1 MKTFNDLI
9 NEALEQIEEVF
20 PWDLEQKLNEQDK
33 PLLLDI
39 REPDEFNAMH
49 IAGSILAPR
58 GILEQACEWNYDET
72 IPELVKAR
80 EREVIVICRSG
91 NRSALGAL
99 TMQWLGYKNAISLK
113 TGVRGWN
120 DYDQPLIDKDGKQI
134 DPDIAEEFLEGM
146 PSKEQMAP
154 Q

>member
-9 NEALEQIEEVF
+9 NEALEQIEEIF
-20 PWDLEQKLNEQDK
+20 PWDLEERLSQDEK

-49 IAGSILAPR
+49 IEGSILAPR

-80 EREVIVICRSG
+80 QREVIVICRSG

-99 TMQWLGYKNAISLK
+99 TMQWLGFEKVASLK

-120 DYDQPLIDKDGKQI
+120 DYDQPLIDHEGNAVDA
-134 DPDIAEEFLEGM
+134 DFAEEFLEGL
-146 PSKEQMAP
+146 PREEQKAP
-154 Q
+154 A